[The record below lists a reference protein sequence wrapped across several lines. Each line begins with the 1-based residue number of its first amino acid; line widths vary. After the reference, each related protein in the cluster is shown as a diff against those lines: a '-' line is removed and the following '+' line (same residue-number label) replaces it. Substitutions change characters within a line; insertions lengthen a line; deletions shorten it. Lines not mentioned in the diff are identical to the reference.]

1 MSDPNNKTLSDLLIA
16 ARNEPEQEFVSTR
29 DAERLVANSPMRDVP
44 STWQRLHRPLLSTP
58 LRLSITAMTSAAVIT
73 LATLGIRALLPGAAS
88 QVTQSPQLAQ
98 AQHQQ
103 PHNNIVAVDTN
114 LNRIQMIAPSIIKTE
129 VAREVP
135 PPASISVSPEV
146 PVTPD
151 IPTVKPIE
159 LDEQQLSQIGV
170 MLKNN
175 GDIDFFTQFKKDS
188 SLSHYGLPPNA
199 GMKIHFSWDGPH
211 KVGDLPGFQ
220 VPASAPKLI
229 TSISGSKR
237 LFSLE
242 TSSYSDGAHEIH
254 TETIKNFT
262 DSTGH
267 MDVGPVFDD
276 DTLFQ
281 DMIGKRLKGVN
292 HGSIVIRDEIKE
304 VDSSNGTP
312 RQIKIVKRIELN
324 NHVPNKGEEDSIFAH
339 VARMALDSFRM
350 HNDQHTFEPMAHNI
364 DSVFKVFS
372 NNPLAFDQLIPIRV
386 VNNKNPEHP
395 NELIFWYEPSPEI
408 TNLLPAQKQSGTVRM
423 APKFSVQVY
432 PNPTSGP
439 AQITYT
445 MKDAAHHA
453 DFVIRNLLGQKV
465 MDAGSSDGTSGN
477 ISLDL
482 SKLEAGL
489 YLLVTTTD
497 DGEQSVERIVVN
509 K

>member
-1 MSDPNNKTLSDLLIA
+1 MSDTNKTLSDLLNA
-16 ARNEPEQEFVSTR
+16 ARNEPAQEFVSAN
-29 DAERLVANSPMRDVP
+29 DAQRLVANTFMRDVP
-44 STWQRLHRPLLSTP
+44 SMWQRMQMRLLSTP
-58 LRLSITAMTSAAVIT
+58 LRLSITAMTSAAILT
-73 LATLGIRALLPGAAS
+73 LATLGIRTLLPGSAP

-98 AQHQQ
+98 VQHQQ
-103 PHNNIVAVDTN
+103 PHTTMAAIADSNVSRSAMRPSVVTETRAVYEEPTVPTTLRTSAGPVVPD
-114 LNRIQMIAPSIIKTE
+114 
-129 VAREVP
+129 VP
-135 PPASISVSPEV
+135 PVDA
-146 PVTPD
+146 
-151 IPTVKPIE
+151 IE
-159 LDEQQLSQIGV
+159 LSEQQLSQIGV
-170 MLKNN
+170 MLKDN
-175 GDIDFFTQFKKDS
+175 GDIDFFTQFKKDG

-199 GMKIHFSWDGPH
+199 GMKIHFSWQGSH

-242 TSSYSDGAHEIH
+242 TSSYSDGNHEIH

-281 DMIGKRLKGVN
+281 DMISKHLKDVN
-292 HGSIVIRDEIKE
+292 HGGFIIRDEIKE

-312 RQIKIVKRIELN
+312 RQIKIMKRIELN
-324 NHVPNKGEEDSIFAH
+324 NRVAKKGEEDSIFAR
-339 VARMALDSFRM
+339 VARMALDSFRV
-350 HNDQHTFEPMAHNI
+350 HNDQHTFESMATNI
-364 DSVFKVFS
+364 DSVFKAFS

-386 VNNKNPEHP
+386 VNNKNPGHP
-395 NELIFWYEPSPEI
+395 NELIFWYEPTPEI
-408 TNLLPAQKQSGTVRM
+408 TSVLPAQKSSGTIRM
-423 APKFSVQVY
+423 APNFNVSVY

-453 DFVIRNLLGQKV
+453 EFVVRNLLGQKV
-465 MDAGSSDGTSGN
+465 LDAGSTDGTSGN